1 MISSYNL
8 LKKERKIQVYSAKFE
23 RRSLFGVKKTAKRE
37 TGTAAAAAAAA
48 ECFVLGSSC
57 FRNRNVSNQ
66 FVHIYPSGLK
76 IQRKKKMFTCIA
88 CTKPVAEDG
97 RGEEGGAR
105 GSGTPSTKEAV
116 KSLTSQIKDMAL
128 KMSGAYKQC
137 KPCTSPSSYKKG
149 QRPYPDFDAAS
160 EGVPYPYFGGGSS
173 SSTPAWDFT
182 TPSHNRGTRAESRF
196 STLYGGDRTPGGAES
211 ISAQSC
217 DVVLDNEDESKEWMA
232 QVEPGVHITFV
243 SLPNGGNDL
252 KRIRFSREMFNKWQ
266 AQRWWG
272 ENYDRITELYNVQR
286 FNRQALHSPPRGED
300 EQRDSTFTRMESA
313 RESPMVPSFTPRNYS
328 HHYHAGSSG
337 YGMGGARF
345 EASSFDAPRT
355 TTSSRDEPSISMSN
369 ASDLETE
376 WVEEDEPGVYITIRQ
391 LADGTKELRRVRFS
405 REQFGEVHAKSWWE
419 QNRERIQAQ
428 YL

>member
-1 MISSYNL
+1 
-8 LKKERKIQVYSAKFE
+8 
-23 RRSLFGVKKTAKRE
+23 
-37 TGTAAAAAAAA
+37 
-48 ECFVLGSSC
+48 
-57 FRNRNVSNQ
+57 
-66 FVHIYPSGLK
+66 
-76 IQRKKKMFTCIA
+76 MFTCIA
-88 CTKPVAEDG
+88 CTKPAAEDG

-137 KPCTSPSSYKKG
+137 KPCTGPSSYKKG

-182 TPSHNRGTRAESRF
+182 TPSHHRGARAESRF
-196 STLYGGDRTPGGAES
+196 TALYGGDRTPGRAES

-217 DVVLDNEDESKEWMA
+217 DVVLENDDEPKEWMA

-272 ENYDRITELYNVQR
+272 ENYDRIMELYNVQR
-286 FNRQALHSPPRGED
+286 FNQQALHTPPRCED
-300 EQRDSTFTRMESA
+300 EQRDSSYSRMESA
-313 RESPMVPSFTPRNYS
+313 RESPMAPSFTPRNYYKPS
-328 HHYHAGSSG
+328 GSKGYFPPDTMDQGGNQRYHPGSSG
-337 YGMGGARF
+337 YMGPKG
-345 EASSFDAPRT
+345 EASSIDASRT
-355 TTSSRDEPSISMSN
+355 TTSSRDEPSISVSN
-369 ASDLETE
+369 ASDVEAE
-376 WVEEDEPGVYITIRQ
+376 WVEQDEPGVYITIRQ
-391 LADGTKELRRVRFS
+391 LADGTRELRRVRFS

>member
-1 MISSYNL
+1 ML
-8 LKKERKIQVYSAKFE
+8 
-23 RRSLFGVKKTAKRE
+23 
-37 TGTAAAAAAAA
+37 
-48 ECFVLGSSC
+48 
-57 FRNRNVSNQ
+57 
-66 FVHIYPSGLK
+66 
-76 IQRKKKMFTCIA
+76 TCIA
-88 CTKPVAEDG
+88 CTKPAAEDG

-137 KPCTSPSSYKKG
+137 KPFPGPSSHRKG
-149 QRPYPDFDAAS
+149 QRAYPDFDAAS
-160 EGVPYPYFGGGSS
+160 EGVPYPYSGGGSS

-182 TPSHNRGTRAESRF
+182 TPSHHRGTRADSRF
-196 STLYGGDRTPGGAES
+196 SALYGGDRTPGGAES

-217 DVVLDNEDESKEWMA
+217 DVVLEDEVEPKEWMA

-243 SLPNGGNDL
+243 SLPDGGNDL

-272 ENYDRITELYNVQR
+272 ENYDRIMELYNVQR
-286 FNRQALHSPPRGED
+286 FNRQALHTPPRSED
-300 EQRDSTFTRMESA
+300 ERRDSSYSRMESA
-313 RESPMVPSFTPRNYS
+313 RESPMAPSFTPRNYYKPAGS
-328 HHYHAGSSG
+328 RGYFPSDNMDHGGNYHYHAGSSG
-337 YGMGGARF
+337 YGMGGPKG
-345 EASSFDAPRT
+345 EATSIDASRT
-355 TTSSRDEPSISMSN
+355 TTSSRDEPSISVSN
-369 ASDLETE
+369 ASDLEAE
-376 WVEEDEPGVYITIRQ
+376 WVEQDEPGVYITIRQ
-391 LADGTKELRRVRFS
+391 LADGTRELRRVRFS